1 MIYKLLIPGG
11 NAQTDRGSVKED
23 ATEVHWYLWTNEV
36 GLPVSWLVDCVTDGV
51 VVKFAVVDF
60 TRVVGAWVITVW
72 AGVESFSVVVCVVEG
87 CPDVC
92 ACVVTVCVVEGFPVV
107 CACVVTVC
115 VVKGVPEA
123 VAARDVTIFVD
134 FPVVVCKTVVA
145 AWVVDELNICVV
157 DDIVDVV
164 YIKIIFYSLGVVF
177 NEKKLTWNLEFQ

>member
-1 MIYKLLIPGG
+1 M
-11 NAQTDRGSVKED
+11 
-23 ATEVHWYLWTNEV
+23 
-36 GLPVSWLVDCVTDGV
+36 
-51 VVKFAVVDF
+51 
-60 TRVVGAWVITVW
+60 
-72 AGVESFSVVVCVVEG
+72 ESFSVVVCVVVCVVEG

-145 AWVVDELNICVV
+145 A
-157 DDIVDVV
+157 
-164 YIKIIFYSLGVVF
+164 
-177 NEKKLTWNLEFQ
+177 

>member
-1 MIYKLLIPGG
+1 M
-11 NAQTDRGSVKED
+11 
-23 ATEVHWYLWTNEV
+23 WTNEV
-36 GLPVSWLVDCVTDGV
+36 GLPVSWLVDWVTDGV

-60 TRVVGAWVITVW
+60 ARVVGAWVVTVCAVW
-72 AGVESFSVVVCVVEG
+72 EGVSVVVCVV
-87 CPDVC
+87 
-92 ACVVTVCVVEGFPVV
+92 VCVVEGFPVV

-134 FPVVVCKTVVA
+134 FPVVVGKTVVA